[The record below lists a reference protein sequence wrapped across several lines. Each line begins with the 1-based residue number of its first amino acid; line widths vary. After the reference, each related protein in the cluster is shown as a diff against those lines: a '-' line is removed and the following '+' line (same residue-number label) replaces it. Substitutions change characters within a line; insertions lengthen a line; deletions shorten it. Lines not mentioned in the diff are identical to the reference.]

1 MANIY
6 KNAQFNLTTTD
17 VTDIYTVPSNSRAII
32 QNIHTANVGGANT
45 EIKAFLYDNSATTAF
60 QFAEHTVNSGDSKSV
75 SDGSIVLEEND
86 KLQLQA
92 ASANIFEGTCAILE
106 INFLVVSSVTSGKSS
121 LN

>member
-6 KNAQFNLTTTD
+6 KNANFDLD
-17 VTDIYTVPSNSRAII
+17 VTTVVDIYTCPSDSRAII
-32 QNIHTANVGGANT
+32 QNIHAANVGGGNT
-45 EIKAFLYDNSATTAF
+45 EIKAFVYDNSATTAY
-60 QFAEHTVNSGDSKSV
+60 QFAEHTVNSGDSRSI

-106 INFLVVSSVTSGKSS
+106 INRD
-121 LN
+121 

>member
-6 KNAQFNLTTTD
+6 KNANFDLSSTS
-17 VTDIYTVPSNSRAII
+17 VTDIYTCPSNSIAII
-32 QNIHTANVGGANT
+32 QNIHTANVGGGNT

-60 QFAEHTVNSGDSKSV
+60 QFAEHTVNSGDSKSI

-92 ASANIFEGTCAILE
+92 ATADIFEGTCAILE
-106 INFLVVSSVTSGKSS
+106 INRD
-121 LN
+121 

>member
-6 KNAQFNLTTTD
+6 KNANFDLSSTNA
-17 VTDIYTVPSNSRAII
+17 TDIYTCPSNSRAII
-32 QNIHTANVGGANT
+32 QNIHTANVGGGNT

-60 QFAEHTVNSGDSKSV
+60 QFAEHTVNSGDSKSI

-92 ASANIFEGTCAILE
+92 ATADIFEGTCAILE
-106 INFLVVSSVTSGKSS
+106 INRD
-121 LN
+121 